1 MSQVSVLTAEVRE
14 RVGKGAA
21 RALRRENKIP
31 AVIYGDKKP
40 PISIVLPYKELWMKL
55 NAGGFLTHIVEIE
68 VGGEKIRAIPRDYQL
83 DRVRDTLVHIDFLR
97 VAQGARLTV
106 EVPVHVINEETS
118 PGLKARG
125 VLTIAAHHVELEAP
139 ADAIPEAVI
148 VDLATLDIGDN
159 VHLGQLV
166 LPAGVT
172 AVDPETAILS
182 IAGPNVPDA
191 EPAPA
196 AAPAAAAPAAT
207 PETK

>member
-1 MSQVSVLTAEVRE
+1 MSEVSVLTAEVRE

-40 PISIVLPYKELWMKL
+40 PVSIILPYKEMWMKL
-55 NAGGFLTHIVEIE
+55 HAGGFLNHVVDIV

-83 DRVRDTLVHIDFLR
+83 DRVRDTLIHIDFLR

-106 EVPVHVINEETS
+106 EVPVHLINEEQS

-125 VLTIAAHHVELEAP
+125 VLTIAAHSVELEAP
-139 ADAIPEAVI
+139 ADAIPEFVT
-148 VDLATLDIGDN
+148 VDLGTLDIGDN
-159 VHLGQLV
+159 VHLGQIA

-191 EPAPA
+191 EPAAEAAAPAPA
-196 AAPAAAAPAAT
+196 AAP
-207 PETK
+207 ETK

>member
-31 AVIYGDKKP
+31 AVIYGGKKP
-40 PISIVLPYKELWMKL
+40 PVSIVLPYKELWMKL

-68 VGGEKIRAIPRDYQL
+68 VGGEKIRAIPRDCQL

-97 VAQGARLTV
+97 VAEGTRLTV

-118 PGLKARG
+118 PGQKAKG

-159 VHLGQLV
+159 VHLGQLT

-191 EPAPA
+191 EPEAAPAPA
-196 AAPAAAAPAAT
+196 AAPAAE